1 MTDEGERAPVPED
14 TLRLM
19 EQQRAATVKAL
30 RGDPLPLYAPWGIA
44 LLLGFGAL
52 FLHYGLD
59 GAPYAPISRAQALSV
74 LMCGL
79 LAAGGVTA
87 FGIVR
92 MAGAIRGETSAKGTM
107 FGYAWFLDMALM
119 VVIASRFSP
128 MLPSAESGLLW
139 SGISLMLVAVLYMAG
154 GAVYS
159 NWSMFFIGA
168 WIAAVNALGV
178 ILGSGWHA
186 LLAAVLLGG
195 GQIAVAFWLRRRA

>member
-1 MTDEGERAPVPED
+1 MTHDGDQAPDPED

-19 EQQRAATVKAL
+19 EEQRTATVRAL
-30 RGDPLPLYAPWGIA
+30 RGDPLLFYGPWGVA
-44 LLLGFGAL
+44 LLLGFGAF

-59 GAPYAPISRAQALSV
+59 GVPYAPISRTQALSV

-79 LAAGGVTA
+79 LAAGGVAA
-87 FGIVR
+87 FGIIR
-92 MAGAIRGETSAKGTM
+92 MAGAIRGETSAKGAM
-107 FGYAWFLDMALM
+107 FGYAWFIGMALM

-139 SGISLMLVAVLYMAG
+139 AGASLTLVAVLYMAG

-159 NWSMFFIGA
+159 DWSMFFIGV

-195 GQIAVAFWLRRRA
+195 GQIAIALWLRRRM